1 MAEDA
6 KIREQIQKM
15 ENRVKMMKMNADGL
29 NKIVIEQEK
38 KDAYNS
44 KDGSNLLTNVSNA

>member
-38 KDAYNS
+38 KDFNS
-44 KDGSNLLTNVSNA
+44 KEGSQLLTNVSNA